1 MKSQSDPGQRTGYQV
16 TMDNGNGMPSCG
28 CHAWMLT
35 LLPCKHIFAVIQ
47 HTEFSW
53 EDLPPEYLSSPYF
66 NVDSHVIGIPIP
78 IPSEALEE
86 EEVENDSFDGATHF
100 GDSDG
105 DDASQLIDLPSAKR
119 GPKSL
124 KALAVQCREKLSLL
138 QNATYL
144 CQSEDAFIVLD
155 SNLKEALSAFNSSL
169 YRDSGLCT
177 EAEHIKKKKAVKR
190 PATQKDVE
198 SKKIKMEENMK
209 ERKKKSKR
217 GNKRLPLKLQ
227 KTEPLCSERVIIEGQ
242 EAVPNTI
249 QEDIAGT
256 LLFVSFLIMFINK
269 LLKPIKLKISRILF
283 TYIVYEWKKS
293 F

>member
-1 MKSQSDPGQRTGYQV
+1 MSKMELADTISANEVLSLGNRTYKVESQSDPGQRTGYQV

-28 CHAWMLT
+28 CHAWMWT

-124 KALAVQCREKLSLL
+124 KALAVRCREKLSLL

-155 SNLKEALSAFNSSL
+155 SNLKEALGAFNSSL
-169 YRDSGLCT
+169 YRDSGLCMY
-177 EAEHIKKKKAVKR
+177 R
-190 PATQKDVE
+190 
-198 SKKIKMEENMK
+198 S
-209 ERKKKSKR
+209 
-217 GNKRLPLKLQ
+217 
-227 KTEPLCSERVIIEGQ
+227 
-242 EAVPNTI
+242 
-249 QEDIAGT
+249 
-256 LLFVSFLIMFINK
+256 
-269 LLKPIKLKISRILF
+269 
-283 TYIVYEWKKS
+283 
-293 F
+293 